1 MSRLGRALGQGK
13 LVQEKRGR
21 GKPLWYLDWKDG
33 RGQRRRQALSPDK
46 RVAERMRTEIIG
58 QRDLELAGLG
68 SVEGQS
74 RPLAEIAPLYLQDL
88 AQRAGAKQVLNVTI
102 HLRRILAAV
111 RAKRVRDLDPIELM
125 QYRAARLK
133 LGLSNRT
140 INVEVGSLKAMLRW
154 AADAGLIAEN
164 PIRNFKPLPYTE
176 QHRRHVRRALSDE
189 EIERLLAAA
198 RADDDEQAAYRG
210 AETTIANGTKGSEYD
225 ERRRLPRV
233 PQRLLF
239 TVLLEAGSRW
249 WETVSVTWADLDRE
263 KATMRLRAST
273 TKSGRTRVVPLRT
286 ELVAELWALRAAHQR
301 ARQRLVQSTDRV
313 FLTPEGADW
322 KRETNNPRRLLDR
335 ILERAG
341 IARQTTDGV
350 IDLHALRHTTA
361 SRMARHGVP
370 LIVAA
375 RVLGHAST
383 EMTSRVYTHL
393 GTEDLRAAVIATNRA
408 PVRTQTA

>member
-1 MSRLGRALGQGK
+1 MTRLGRALGQGK

-21 GKPLWYLDWKDG
+21 GKALWYLDWKDG

-46 RVAERMRTEIIG
+46 RVAERMRAEIIS

-74 RPLAEIAPLYLQDL
+74 RPLAEIVPLYLQDL

-102 HLRRILAAV
+102 HLRRILASL
-111 RAKRVRDLDPIELM
+111 RSRRVRDLDPIELM

-154 AADAGLIAEN
+154 AENAGLIAQS

-176 QHRRHVRRALSDE
+176 QHRRHVRRALSDA
-189 EIERLLAAA
+189 EIEAFLHAA
-198 RADDDEQAAYRG
+198 RADDDEQAAYRA
-210 AETTIANGTKGSEYD
+210 AETTIQHGTKGAEYD

-263 KATMRLRAST
+263 RATLRLRAAT
-273 TKSGRTRVVPLRT
+273 T
-286 ELVAELWALRAAHQR
+286 
-301 ARQRLVQSTDRV
+301 
-313 FLTPEGADW
+313 
-322 KRETNNPRRLLDR
+322 
-335 ILERAG
+335 
-341 IARQTTDGV
+341 
-350 IDLHALRHTTA
+350 
-361 SRMARHGVP
+361 
-370 LIVAA
+370 
-375 RVLGHAST
+375 
-383 EMTSRVYTHL
+383 
-393 GTEDLRAAVIATNRA
+393 
-408 PVRTQTA
+408 

>member
-13 LVQEKRGR
+13 LFQEKRGR

-33 RGQRRRQALSPDK
+33 KGQRRRQALSPDK
-46 RVAERMRTEIIG
+46 RVAERMRTEIIS

-74 RPLAEIAPLYLQDL
+74 RPLAEIVPLYLQDL
-88 AQRAGAKQVLNVTI
+88 AQRAGEKQVLNVTI
-102 HLRRILAAV
+102 HLRRILASL
-111 RAKRVRDLDPIELM
+111 RSKRVRDLDPVELM
-125 QYRAARLK
+125 QYRSARLK

-154 AADAGLIAEN
+154 AENAGLIAQS

-176 QHRRHVRRALSDE
+176 RHRRHVRRALSDQ
-189 EIERLLAAA
+189 EIKALLDAA
-198 RADDDEQAAYRG
+198 RADDDEQAANRA
-210 AETTIANGTKGSEYD
+210 AETTIGNGTKGSEYD

-239 TVLLEAGSRW
+239 TALLEAGSRW
-249 WETVSVTWADLDRE
+249 TETISATWADLDRE
-263 KATMRLRAST
+263 RATMRLRATT

-286 ELVAELWALRAAHQR
+286 ELVAELWALRAVHQR
-301 ARQRLVQSTDRV
+301 ARQRLVQASDRV
-313 FLTPEGADW
+313 FLSPEGADW

-341 IARQTTDGV
+341 IARQTADGV
-350 IDLHALRHTTA
+350 VDLHSLRHSAA

-383 EMTSRVYTHL
+383 EITSQVYVHT
-393 GTEDLRAAVIATNRA
+393 TSEDLRVAVIPTDRA
-408 PVRTQTA
+408 QVRTQTA